1 MPKIVWSQTS
11 LKDMSQLEK
20 GIARRIIAKIEA
32 AAQNPNHF
40 FEKLTGIDE
49 VKLRVG
55 DYRVIAQLLRG
66 GEAIIIERIGHRKNI
81 YKGLD

>member
-1 MPKIVWSQTS
+1 MAKIMWSQTAVR
-11 LKDMSQLEK
+11 DMAQLEK

-66 GEAIIIERIGHRKNI
+66 GEAIIIERVGHRKKI

>member
-1 MPKIVWSQTS
+1 M
-11 LKDMSQLEK
+11 EK